1 MKNKAGQ
8 LEKAGKCSNTAA
20 GRKIIH
26 KGFAEKR
33 YMNNDSYVIIDLRN
47 ELLPAAYNFK
57 LL

>member
-1 MKNKAGQ
+1 LKNKAGQ
-8 LEKAGKCSNTAA
+8 LEKAGKCGNTAA
-20 GRKIIH
+20 GRKI
-26 KGFAEKR
+26 